1 MHFLARPVHCL
12 ATVLILSSIAFLGVV
27 NIGLAGTQS
36 LNRQPL
42 AKLASATQSRLQTRV
57 IQHQRRHL
65 RQVAK
70 RACAAHRRKLCAA
83 ARTELAR
90 LDARAARLVKAPT
103 SFKRHTVLAAPV
115 TENGSPSSSGSSN
128 HLFGSSGPSHSSSA
142 KGSSAGNS
150 LPLTAPPSES
160 GSIAESP
167 SSTSTFQPGLNSGSN
182 MTLDV
187 QGASL
192 LGAKLVRIA
201 FEVTTSPAEMEAV
214 VAGYAAQ
221 GIRVLPIARFDGTLP
236 TPAQA
241 QSLAAW
247 AATYG
252 PGGSFW
258 AGRADGQ
265 LAIQSIELG
274 NETSYGYQYGD
285 NAGDASY
292 RVRAETY
299 ALRLREA
306 AEAIA
311 ATGIHVG
318 LLAQADDW
326 TGDWMNGMY
335 AAVPNLKQYVGGW
348 VIHPYHHWRSRM
360 EALLEQLSAHRA
372 PASIPIDVT
381 EFGLT
386 ADNGNC
392 IGEDEEYNACMS
404 YSEAASI
411 LTSTVGEMRQLLG
424 GRLGMLLLYQVRD
437 QRDTDT
443 STDDEYFY
451 GALQHELQ
459 PKGEYTTA
467 VQKLLAS
474 S

>member
-1 MHFLARPVHCL
+1 
-12 ATVLILSSIAFLGVV
+12 
-27 NIGLAGTQS
+27 
-36 LNRQPL
+36 
-42 AKLASATQSRLQTRV
+42 
-57 IQHQRRHL
+57 
-65 RQVAK
+65 
-70 RACAAHRRKLCAA
+70 
-83 ARTELAR
+83 
-90 LDARAARLVKAPT
+90 
-103 SFKRHTVLAAPV
+103 
-115 TENGSPSSSGSSN
+115 
-128 HLFGSSGPSHSSSA
+128 
-142 KGSSAGNS
+142 
-150 LPLTAPPSES
+150 
-160 GSIAESP
+160 
-167 SSTSTFQPGLNSGSN
+167 

-201 FEVTTSPAEMEAV
+201 FEVTTTPAEIEPV
-214 VAGYAAQ
+214 VAGYAAK

-247 AATYG
+247 AEAFG

-258 AGRADGQ
+258 AGRSDGE

-292 RVRAETY
+292 QARAETY
-299 ALRLREA
+299 ARRLQEA

-335 AAVPNLKQYVGGW
+335 AAVPNLGQYVAGW

-360 EALLEQLSAHRA
+360 EALLEQLGAHHA

-386 ADNGNC
+386 TDDGKC
-392 IGEDEEYNACMS
+392 LGEDEEYNACMP

-411 LTSTVGEMRQLLG
+411 LTNTVSEMRRLLG

-437 QRDTDT
+437 QRNTGT

-467 VQKLLAS
+467 VQKVLAS

>member
-1 MHFLARPVHCL
+1 MHFLARPVHRL
-12 ATVLILSSIAFLGVV
+12 AAVLLVSSIAFLGVV
-27 NIGLAGTQS
+27 NVGLAGTQS

-42 AKLASATQSRLQTRV
+42 AKLASTTQARLQTRAV
-57 IQHQRRHL
+57 QRQRQHL

-70 RACAAHRRKLCAA
+70 RACAARRRKLCAA
-83 ARTELAR
+83 ARTKLAR
-90 LDARAARLVKAPT
+90 LDARSARFVKTHT
-103 SFKRHTVLAAPV
+103 SFKSHSAPAASA
-115 TENGSPSSSGSSN
+115 TEQGSPSASGPSSN
-128 HLFGSSGPSHSSSA
+128 PGPSHSSSA
-142 KGSSAGNS
+142 KASGPTGSIS
-150 LPLTAPPSES
+150 LTAPPSES
-160 GSIAESP
+160 GSLAESP

-214 VAGYAAQ
+214 VAGYAAR

-241 QSLAAW
+241 RGLAAW

-258 AGRADGQ
+258 VGRSDGQ

-292 RVRAETY
+292 RVRAESY

-306 AEAIA
+306 DEAIA
-311 ATGIHVG
+311 ATGVHVG

-335 AAVPNLKQYVGGW
+335 AAVPNLDQYVAGW

-360 EALLEQLSAHRA
+360 EALLEQLSAHHA

-386 ADNGNC
+386 TDDGNC

-411 LTSTVGEMRQLLG
+411 LTSTVSEMRELLG

-437 QRDTDT
+437 QRNTDT

>member
-1 MHFLARPVHCL
+1 
-12 ATVLILSSIAFLGVV
+12 
-27 NIGLAGTQS
+27 
-36 LNRQPL
+36 
-42 AKLASATQSRLQTRV
+42 
-57 IQHQRRHL
+57 
-65 RQVAK
+65 
-70 RACAAHRRKLCAA
+70 
-83 ARTELAR
+83 
-90 LDARAARLVKAPT
+90 
-103 SFKRHTVLAAPV
+103 
-115 TENGSPSSSGSSN
+115 
-128 HLFGSSGPSHSSSA
+128 
-142 KGSSAGNS
+142 
-150 LPLTAPPSES
+150 
-160 GSIAESP
+160 
-167 SSTSTFQPGLNSGSN
+167 

-187 QGASL
+187 QGASM

-201 FEVTTSPAEMEAV
+201 FEVTTTPAEIEPV
-214 VAGYAAQ
+214 LAGYAAK

-241 QSLAAW
+241 RGLATW
-247 AATYG
+247 AEAFG

-258 AGRADGQ
+258 AGRSDGQ

-292 RVRAETY
+292 QARAETY
-299 ALRLREA
+299 ALRLSEA
-306 AEAIA
+306 AEAIS

-335 AAVPNLKQYVGGW
+335 AAVPNLSQYVAGW
-348 VIHPYHHWRSRM
+348 VIHPYHHWHSRM
-360 EALLEQLSAHRA
+360 EALLEQLSAHHA

-386 ADNGNC
+386 SDNGNC
-392 IGEDEEYNACMS
+392 IGEDEEYNACMP
-404 YSEAASI
+404 YSEAATI
-411 LTSTVGEMRQLLG
+411 LTNTVGEMRQMLG

-437 QRDTDT
+437 QRNPGT
-443 STDDEYFY
+443 SSDDEYFY